1 MRAHAPL
8 LGLCLLAAALA
19 DVQAQSPSAWAD
31 PTRPIGS
38 SDGAAAA
45 PRLARAASGAMA
57 AASAPAAPSLQSVQV
72 GTRGEASAL
81 VDGRL
86 VQAGD
91 MVGALRVVAIDVD
104 GLTLRDAKGRT
115 ERLNLIHPAIV
126 KRDGGPERPLA
137 ALSAD
142 RASRQ
147 GRRP

>member
-1 MRAHAPL
+1 MRPTAPIVV
-8 LGLCLLAAALA
+8 LCLLVAALA
-19 DVQAQSPSAWAD
+19 AAQAQSPSGWAD
-31 PTRPIGS
+31 PTRPVGS
-38 SDGAAAA
+38 SDSAASA
-45 PRLARAASGAMA
+45 PRLARAAGA
-57 AASAPAAPSLQSVQV
+57 AASAPAAPSLQSVQI
-72 GTRGEASAL
+72 GARGEASAL

-91 MVGALRVVAIDVD
+91 MVGTLRVVAIDVD
-104 GLTLRDAKGRT
+104 GLTLRDGRGRS

-142 RASRQ
+142 RASRE